1 MLMEAS
7 KRALVMNPAFAMGEV
22 KSVYYRKEGMIRRIV
37 KEILHQNSPITA
49 HSNVDHQTS
58 NSPTAG

>member
-22 KSVYYRKEGMIRRIV
+22 KSVSYDRKE
-37 KEILHQNSPITA
+37 
-49 HSNVDHQTS
+49 
-58 NSPTAG
+58 